1 MISVDNLLQIIVTVI
16 GSNALFAFITFLIKR
31 KDDKDDRFKQIEQKL
46 DDGLEERENTGKE
59 RYEEHREAIEELRQA
74 ILALTEDARERSQ
87 LEKCM
92 ASSLMALSHDKLVT
106 LGKIY
111 QRRGAITL
119 AEQNNLKLIYTPYHN
134 GLGGNSDGEGYYEYC
149 MHLPV
154 VTEEEAIAM
163 DNANK
168 IEQFRLLNGD
178 K

>member
-1 MISVDNLLQIIVTVI
+1 
-16 GSNALFAFITFLIKR
+16 
-31 KDDKDDRFKQIEQKL
+31 
-46 DDGLEERENTGKE
+46 
-59 RYEEHREAIEELRQA
+59 
-74 ILALTEDARERSQ
+74 
-87 LEKCM
+87 
-92 ASSLMALSHDKLVT
+92 LVT

>member
-46 DDGLEERENTGKE
+46 DDGLEERENTGRE
-59 RYEEHREAIEELRQA
+59 RYEEHKEAIEELRQA
-74 ILALTEDARERSQ
+74 ILTLTEDARERSQ

-119 AEQNNLKLIYTPYHN
+119 AEQNNLKLIYAPYHN

-154 VTEEEAIAM
+154 VTEEESIAM

-168 IEQFRLLNGD
+168 LEQFRLLNGD

>member
-1 MISVDNLLQIIVTVI
+1 MSTTIQIIVAVI

-31 KDDKDDRFKQIEQKL
+31 HDKKDGRYQNLEKRLQQGL
-46 DDGLEERENTGKE
+46 DERENKGRE
-59 RYEEHREAIEELRQA
+59 RYEEHKQAIEELRKA
-74 ILALTEDARERSQ
+74 MLKLAEDAIEQKQ
-87 LEKCM
+87 LEK
-92 ASSLMALSHDKLVT
+92 AIANSLMALSHDKLVS
-106 LGKIY
+106 LGKQY

-119 AEQNNLKLIYTPYHN
+119 AEQNNLKLIYNPYHN
-134 GLGGNSDGEGYYEYC
+134 GLGGNSDGEGYYDYC